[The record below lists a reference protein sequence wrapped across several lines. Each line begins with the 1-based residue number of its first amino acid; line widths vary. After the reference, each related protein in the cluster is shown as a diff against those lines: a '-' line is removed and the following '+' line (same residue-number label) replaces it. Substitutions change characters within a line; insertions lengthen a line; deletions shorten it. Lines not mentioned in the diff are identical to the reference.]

1 MFSFISCIQS
11 PSYLLK
17 GILNEKGF
25 LKGPPPTM
33 DARFGMAIS
42 AIPDLDLDG
51 FNDVVVGA
59 PLEEK
64 EKGVIYIYNGKRD
77 MSGVDFSQVQYILL
91 TFLITIPFYIT
102 YVCEYNVFFLF
113 SENSWL
119 QPGSSAEVL
128 WKVSR

>member
-1 MFSFISCIQS
+1 
-11 PSYLLK
+11 
-17 GILNEKGF
+17 
-25 LKGPPPTM
+25 M

-102 YVCEYNVFFLF
+102 YVCEHNVFFSFQRILGF
-113 SENSWL
+113 SLDHQLKYFGRSLDSYKDLNGDELPDISVGAYGKVV
-119 QPGSSAEVL
+119 QL
-128 WKVSR
+128 W

>member
-102 YVCEYNVFFLF
+102 YVNIMGFSLFREFLA
-113 SENSWL
+113 
-119 QPGSSAEVL
+119 SAWIL
-128 WKVSR
+128 S